1 MEDTKVEDEKNVGLL
16 SSGYL
21 ESQKI
26 VLPKDVFRNG
36 FTWFCYETF
45 KSLAFRIWL
54 LSWLPVTTWWKMST
68 NWIYPFLATN
78 LLILCVFF
86 LPLIQM
92 LCRKRTLSK
101 NLTQFSK
108 EIIANSPGTDV
119 ENWEP
124 IAANLNSYMYENKF
138 WKTKY
143 FFYGAWN
150 CQEAFRL
157 AILEPFSVKKD
168 DDSKLKSFKDSVP
181 YIEEALEV
189 YFTEVDKQWK
199 LFDTEKAWNPV
210 NLDDIQLP
218 KETYRFK
225 LTWVLKRI
233 FTLQCLPL
241 FLHSLNCIYISW
253 HYGLLFR
260 IPYLGCIFL
269 MNMHTF
275 QNLRGASMKNEHKM
289 QFLSSIINEREI
301 GANGWDHI
309 AKRMNRYLFEQNV
322 RKNEDFFFD
331 GIDCKWFFNY
341 SLCSHLSSKKTLSHV
356 PLDVELW
363 PYIREAQS
371 SCTDESSVQI

>member
-1 MEDTKVEDEKNVGLL
+1 MEDAKVEDEKNTGLS

-36 FTWFCYETF
+36 FTWSCYETF

-54 LSWLPVTTWWKMST
+54 LSWLPVTTWWKMSS

-101 NLTQFSK
+101 QLTQFSK

-119 ENWEP
+119 ENWET
-124 IAANLNSYMYENKF
+124 IAANINSYMYVNKF

-157 AILEPFSVKKD
+157 TILEPFSLKKD

-199 LFDTEKAWNPV
+199 LFDTDKARNPV
-210 NLDDIQLP
+210 DLDEVQLP

-225 LTWVLKRI
+225 FTWVLKRI
-233 FTLQCLPL
+233 FTFQFLPWVL
-241 FLHSLNCIYISW
+241 CFLDATYTTWYNP
-253 HYGLLFR
+253 LLFR
-260 IPYLGCIFL
+260 ISYLGCTFL
-269 MNMHTF
+269 VSMQTF
-275 QNLRGASMKNEHKM
+275 QNIRGKSMKMEHKM
-289 QFLSSIINEREI
+289 QYLSTITNEQEI
-301 GANGWDHI
+301 GANGWDQV
-309 AKRMNRYLFEQNV
+309 AKRMNRYLFRQKV
-322 RKNEDFFFD
+322 WKNEEFFFD
-331 GIDCKWFFNY
+331 GIDCQRFFERNFVG
-341 SLCSHLSSKKTLSHV
+341 LLSSKRVTYSGSLS
-356 PLDVELW
+356 VELW

-371 SCTDESSVQI
+371 SCTDESSA